1 MVENSNGAC
10 VIFCFK
16 ELELDRF
23 FDMLQFDNDSSS
35 QETFCG
41 HWTGMKPMGIDMV
54 DTTPAHL
61 LSSNDSYKMKA

>member
-1 MVENSNGAC
+1 MVENFNGAC
-10 VIFCFK
+10 VIICFK

-41 HWTGMKPMGIDMV
+41 QE
-54 DTTPAHL
+54 
-61 LSSNDSYKMKA
+61 